1 MPAVASRG
9 RGRRSVNEINMV
21 PFIDVMLV
29 LLIIFMVTATVITPG
44 AINVPTAGKSSRPP
58 ENYMIVAIDDK
69 GVYSHNTGRPA
80 ASVCNRREPCPNNGL
95 QPACIRF
102 QALGCN
108 QGVLLSNRRISS
120 RLCGNPFAA
129 RARAK
134 QAPAGVGGAESTA
147 PI

>member
-69 GVYSHNTGRPA
+69 GVYSHNTGRTGGKDTPLQPTQSEA
-80 ASVCNRREPCPNNGL
+80 ALIASV
-95 QPACIRF
+95 
-102 QALGCN
+102 
-108 QGVLLSNRRISS
+108 S
-120 RLCGNPFAA
+120 
-129 RARAK
+129 
-134 QAPAGVGGAESTA
+134 
-147 PI
+147 

>member
-69 GVYSHNTGRPA
+69 GVYSHNTGRTGGKDTP
-80 ASVCNRREPCPNNGL
+80 L
-95 QPACIRF
+95 QPAQSEAALIASVQ
-102 QALGCN
+102 QALAG
-108 QGVLLSNRRISS
+108 QPDMPVLLAADKNLPYQQVMSLMG
-120 RLCGNPFAA
+120 RL
-129 RARAK
+129 RK
-134 QAPAGVGGAESTA
+134 AGVQRIALSVK
-147 PI
+147 

>member
-69 GVYSHNTGRPA
+69 GVYSHNTGRTGGKDTP
-80 ASVCNRREPCPNNGL
+80 L
-95 QPACIRF
+95 QPAQSEAALIASVQ
-102 QALGCN
+102 QALAG
-108 QGVLLSNRRISS
+108 QTDMPVLLAADKNLPYQQVMSLMG
-120 RLCGNPFAA
+120 RL
-129 RARAK
+129 RE
-134 QAPAGVGGAESTA
+134 AGVQRIALSVK
-147 PI
+147 

>member
-9 RGRRSVNEINMV
+9 RGRRSVNEIHMV

-69 GVYSHNTGRPA
+69 GVYSHNTGRTGGKDTP
-80 ASVCNRREPCPNNGL
+80 L
-95 QPACIRF
+95 QPAQSEAALIASVQ
-102 QALGCN
+102 QALAG
-108 QGVLLSNRRISS
+108 QPDMPVLLAADKNLPYQQVMSLMG
-120 RLCGNPFAA
+120 RL
-129 RARAK
+129 RE
-134 QAPAGVGGAESTA
+134 AGVQRIALSVK
-147 PI
+147 

>member
-69 GVYSHNTGRPA
+69 GVYSHNTGRTGGKDAP
-80 ASVCNRREPCPNNGL
+80 L
-95 QPACIRF
+95 QPAQSEAALIASVQ
-102 QALGCN
+102 QALAG
-108 QGVLLSNRRISS
+108 QPDMPVLLAADKNLPYQQVMSLMG
-120 RLCGNPFAA
+120 RL
-129 RARAK
+129 RE
-134 QAPAGVGGAESTA
+134 AGVQRIALSVK
-147 PI
+147 

>member
-58 ENYMIVAIDDK
+58 ENYMIVASDDTC
-69 GVYSHNTGRPA
+69 VDSHNTGRTGGKDTP
-80 ASVCNRREPCPNNGL
+80 L
-95 QPACIRF
+95 QPAQSEAALIASVQ
-102 QALGCN
+102 QALAG
-108 QGVLLSNRRISS
+108 QPDMPVLLAADKNLPYQQVMSLMG
-120 RLCGNPFAA
+120 RL
-129 RARAK
+129 RE
-134 QAPAGVGGAESTA
+134 AGVQRIALSVK
-147 PI
+147 